1 MENALA
7 GKRILITQADAFM
20 GPVLCEVFADQGAE
34 VHFGTVDHLSSF
46 VQPGDRRYVLQQLPE
61 PFGLGET
68 LFEEGPLRRCVDVRI
83 GDESFEVAVDGTYGG
98 FQLVVDVV
106 GQLPLDADFF
116 LFLVQCGGM
125 FAVAFCEGRPHL
137 NHVFRENTAHRF
149 LVVTDSYSEYSILRS
164 SLESALN
171 S

>member
-1 MENALA
+1 MYRKSAS
-7 GKRILITQADAFM
+7 GAFR
-20 GPVLCEVFADQGAE
+20 GRVGYHFADQGSE
-34 VHFGTVDHLSSF
+34 VHFSAVDHLPPF
-46 VQPGDRRYVLQQLPE
+46 IQPGDRRYVLQQLPE

-137 NHVFRENTAHRF
+137 NHVFRELADHIIADQTQQQGDRTHEPQKVAVGVQH
-149 LVVTDSYSEYSILRS
+149 LRQRYRVG
-164 SLESALN
+164 
-171 S
+171 